1 MRSKIRLHLQRMV
14 ANLFEGSFSSY
25 MNSTRGI
32 ELDELRQ
39 YQPGD
44 EFRAIDW
51 KATTR
56 TGALHVRLKLVDK
69 RTNIFFLIDRS
80 GSTKFG
86 SASFTKEKIQSSIIT
101 TLVQSATETGNL
113 VSFISF
119 TDQVE
124 SYLPPQTGQKE
135 GVRLAENI
143 VSGKVKGRRT
153 NIKCAFNFLN
163 SKRFAPS
170 LVFVLSDFFALCD
183 YENSLKSLVR
193 KHDVIPIIISDI
205 REESFPKARG
215 FVAVKDLETQG
226 VKYLDLSQD
235 LITNLQHI
243 KLFNKLNL
251 GYLTLKTDMDEEQW
265 ISALSD
271 FFDKRVKRRSR
282 IKR

>member
-25 MNSTRGI
+25 MNSTRGV

-44 EFRAIDW
+44 EFRSIDW

-56 TGALHVRLKLVDK
+56 TGNLHVRLKLVDK

-86 SASFTKEKIQSSIIT
+86 SAQFTKEKIQSSIIS

-119 TDQVE
+119 TDKVE
-124 SYLPPQTGQKE
+124 SYIQPQAGQKE
-135 GVRLAENI
+135 GVRLAGNMMDD
-143 VSGKVKGRRT
+143 KVKGRCT
-153 NIKCAFNFLN
+153 NINCAFEFLN

-170 LVFVLSDFFALCD
+170 LVFVLSDFFAPFD
-183 YENSLKSLVR
+183 YESSLKSLVR
-193 KHDVIPIIISDI
+193 KHDVIPIIISDL
-205 REESFPKARG
+205 REESLPKARG
-215 FVAVKDLETQG
+215 FVVVKDLETQS
-226 VKYLDLSQD
+226 VKYLDLSQE
-235 LITNLQHI
+235 LNANLQHI

-251 GYLTLKTDMDEEQW
+251 GYLTLKTDQNEEQW
-265 ISALSD
+265 VSSLSD
-271 FFDKRVKRRSR
+271 FFDKRIRRRSR

>member
-25 MNSTRGI
+25 MNSTRGV

-44 EFRAIDW
+44 EFRSIDW

-56 TGALHVRLKLVDK
+56 TGNLHVRLKLVDK

-86 SASFTKEKIQSSIIT
+86 SAQFTKEKIQSSIIS

-119 TDQVE
+119 TDKVE
-124 SYLPPQTGQKE
+124 SYIPPQAGQKE
-135 GVRLAENI
+135 GVRLAGNMMND
-143 VSGKVKGRRT
+143 KVRGRLT
-153 NIKCAFNFLN
+153 NINCAFEFLN
-163 SKRFAPS
+163 SKKFPPS
-170 LVFVLSDFFALCD
+170 LVFVISDFFAPFD
-183 YENSLKSLVR
+183 YESSLKPLVR

-205 REESFPKARG
+205 REESLPKARG
-215 FVAVKDLETQG
+215 FVAVKDLETQC

-235 LITNLQHI
+235 LNTNQQHI

-251 GYLTLKTDMDEEQW
+251 GYLTLKTDLNEEQW

-271 FFDKRVKRRSR
+271 FFDKRVRRRSR

>member
-44 EFRAIDW
+44 EFRSIDW

-56 TGALHVRLKLVDK
+56 TGTLHVRLKLVDK

-86 SASFTKEKIQSSIIT
+86 TARFTKEKIQSSIIS
-101 TLVQSATETGNL
+101 TLVKSATETGNL
-113 VSFISF
+113 VSFITF
-119 TDQVE
+119 TDKVE
-124 SYLPPQTGQKE
+124 NYLSPHSGQKE
-135 GVRLAENI
+135 GVRLAGNMMND
-143 VSGKVKGRRT
+143 KVKSRLT
-153 NIKCAFNFLN
+153 NINCAFKFLN
-163 SKRFAPS
+163 NMRFAPS
-170 LVFVLSDFFALCD
+170 LVFVLSDFFAPFD
-183 YENSLKSLVR
+183 YESSLKSLVR
-193 KHDVIPIIISDI
+193 KHDVIPIIISDL
-205 REESFPKARG
+205 REESLPKARG

-226 VKYLDLSQD
+226 VKCLDLSQD
-235 LITNLQHI
+235 LIANLQHI

-251 GYLTLKTDMDEEQW
+251 GYLTLKTDLGEEQW
-265 ISALSD
+265 ISSLSD
-271 FFDKRVKRRSR
+271 FFDKRIRRRSR
-282 IKR
+282 VKR

>member
-86 SASFTKEKIQSSIIT
+86 TARFTKEKIQSSIIS

-119 TDQVE
+119 TDKVE
-124 SYLPPQTGQKE
+124 SYIPPQAGQKE
-135 GVRLAENI
+135 GVRLAGNMMND
-143 VSGKVKGRRT
+143 KVKGRLT
-153 NIKCAFNFLN
+153 NINCAFKFLN
-163 SKRFAPS
+163 NMRFAPS
-170 LVFVLSDFFALCD
+170 LVFVLSDFFAPFD
-183 YENSLKSLVR
+183 YESSLKSLVR
-193 KHDVIPIIISDI
+193 KHDVIPIIISDL
-205 REESFPKARG
+205 REESLPKARG
-215 FVAVKDLETQG
+215 FVAVKDLETQA

-251 GYLTLKTDMDEEQW
+251 GYLTLKTDQGEEQQ
-265 ISALSD
+265 ISSLSG
-271 FFDKRVKRRSR
+271 FFDKRIRRRSR

>member
-124 SYLPPQTGQKE
+124 SYLPPQAGQKE

-143 VSGKVKGRRT
+143 VNGKVKGRRT

-170 LVFVLSDFFALCD
+170 LVFVLSDFFAPFD

-271 FFDKRVKRRSR
+271 FFDKRVRRRSR

>member
-25 MNSTRGI
+25 MNSTRGV

-44 EFRAIDW
+44 EFRSIDW

-56 TGALHVRLKLVDK
+56 TGVLHVRLKLVDK
-69 RTNIFFLIDRS
+69 RANIFFLIDRS

-86 SASFTKEKIQSSIIT
+86 TVHFTKEKIQSSIISI
-101 TLVQSATETGNL
+101 LVKSATETGNL
-113 VSFISF
+113 VGFISF
-119 TDQVE
+119 TDKVE
-124 SYLPPQTGQKE
+124 NYIPPQAGQKE
-135 GVRLAENI
+135 GVRLAGNTMND
-143 VSGKVKGRRT
+143 KVKGRRT
-153 NIKCAFNFLN
+153 NIDCAFKFLN
-163 SKRFAPS
+163 SMRFAPS
-170 LVFVLSDFFALCD
+170 LVFVLSDFFAPFD
-183 YENSLKSLVR
+183 YESSLKSLVK

-205 REESFPKARG
+205 REESLPKTRG

-235 LITNLQHI
+235 LIVNQQHI
-243 KLFNKLNL
+243 NLFNKLNL
-251 GYLTLKTDMDEEQW
+251 GHLTLKTDQSEERW
-265 ISALSD
+265 VSSLSD
-271 FFDKRVKRRSR
+271 FFDKRIRRRSR

>member
-51 KATTR
+51 KATAR

-80 GSTKFG
+80 DSTKFG
-86 SASFTKEKIQSSIIT
+86 SARFTKEKIQSSIIT

-119 TDQVE
+119 TDKVE
-124 SYLPPQTGQKE
+124 SYIPPQAGQKE
-135 GVRLAENI
+135 GIRLAENT
-143 VSGKVKGRRT
+143 VNGKVKGRRT
-153 NIKCAFNFLN
+153 NINCAFEFLN
-163 SKRFAPS
+163 SKRFPPS
-170 LVFVLSDFFALCD
+170 LVFVLSDFFAPFD
-183 YENSLKSLVR
+183 YESSLKSLVR

-205 REESFPKARG
+205 REESLPKARG

-235 LITNLQHI
+235 LIANLQHI

-251 GYLTLKTDMDEEQW
+251 GYLTLKTDMNEEQW

-271 FFDKRVKRRSR
+271 YFDRRIRRRSR

>member
-1 MRSKIRLHLQRMV
+1 LRSKIRLHLQRMV

-44 EFRAIDW
+44 EFRSIDW

-69 RTNIFFLIDRS
+69 RTNIFFLVDRS
-80 GSTKFG
+80 ESTKFG
-86 SASFTKEKIQSSIIT
+86 STRFTKEKIQSSIIS

-119 TDQVE
+119 TDKVE
-124 SYLPPQTGQKE
+124 NYIPPHAGQKE
-135 GVRLAENI
+135 GVRLAGNML
-143 VSGKVKGRRT
+143 SAKVKGRRT
-153 NIKCAFNFLN
+153 NINCAFKFLN
-163 SKRFAPS
+163 GKRFAPS
-170 LVFVLSDFFALCD
+170 LVFVLSDFFAPFD
-183 YENSLKSLVR
+183 YESSLKSLVR

-205 REESFPKARG
+205 REESLPKARG
-215 FVAVKDLETQG
+215 FVAVKDLETHG

-235 LITNLQHI
+235 LNANLQHI

-251 GYLTLKTDMDEEQW
+251 GYLTLKTDMKEEQW
-265 ISALSD
+265 VSALSD
-271 FFDKRVKRRSR
+271 FFDKRIRRRSR

>member
-56 TGALHVRLKLVDK
+56 TGNLHVRLKLVDK
-69 RTNIFFLIDRS
+69 RANIFFLIDRS

-86 SASFTKEKIQSSIIT
+86 SACFTKEKIQSSIIT

-124 SYLPPQTGQKE
+124 SYLPPQAGQKE

-143 VSGKVKGRRT
+143 VNGKVKGRHT

-170 LVFVLSDFFALCD
+170 LVFVLSDFFAPFD

-265 ISALSD
+265 ISALSV
-271 FFDKRVKRRSR
+271 FFDKRVRRRSR
-282 IKR
+282 IKG

>member
-124 SYLPPQTGQKE
+124 SYLPPQAGQKE

-143 VSGKVKGRRT
+143 VNGKVKGRRT

-170 LVFVLSDFFALCD
+170 LVFVLSDFFAPFD

-205 REESFPKARG
+205 REESFPKTRG

>member
-1 MRSKIRLHLQRMV
+1 MV

-25 MNSTRGI
+25 MNSTRGV

-44 EFRAIDW
+44 EFRSIDW

-86 SASFTKEKIQSSIIT
+86 SARFTKEKIQSSIIS

-119 TDQVE
+119 TDNVE
-124 SYLPPQTGQKE
+124 KYIPPHAGQKE
-135 GVRLAENI
+135 GVRLAGNMM
-143 VSGKVKGRRT
+143 SDKVNGRRT
-153 NIKCAFNFLN
+153 NINCAFKFLN
-163 SKRFAPS
+163 SMRFTPS
-170 LVFVLSDFFALCD
+170 LVFVLSDFFAPFD
-183 YENSLKSLVR
+183 YESSLKSLVR

-205 REESFPKARG
+205 REESLPTARG

-235 LITNLQHI
+235 LIVNLQHI
-243 KLFNKLNL
+243 NLFNKLNL
-251 GYLTLKTDMDEEQW
+251 GYLTLKTDQNEEQW
-265 ISALSD
+265 VSSLSD
-271 FFDKRVKRRSR
+271 FFDKRIRRRSR

>member
-25 MNSTRGI
+25 MNSTRGV

-44 EFRAIDW
+44 EFRSIDW

-86 SASFTKEKIQSSIIT
+86 SAHFTKEKIQSSIIY

-119 TDQVE
+119 TDEVE
-124 SYLPPQTGQKE
+124 SYIPPHAGQKE
-135 GVRLAENI
+135 GIRLAGNMMKY
-143 VSGKVKGRRT
+143 KVKGRRT
-153 NIKCAFNFLN
+153 NINCAFKFLN
-163 SKRFAPS
+163 SMRFTPS
-170 LVFVLSDFFALCD
+170 LVFVLSDFFAPFD
-183 YENSLKSLVR
+183 YESSLKSLVK

-205 REESFPKARG
+205 REESLPKARG

-235 LITNLQHI
+235 LIVNQQHI
-243 KLFNKLNL
+243 NLFNKLNL
-251 GYLTLKTDMDEEQW
+251 GHLTLKTDQSEERW
-265 ISALSD
+265 VSSLSD
-271 FFDKRVKRRSR
+271 FFDKRIRRRSR

>member
-1 MRSKIRLHLQRMV
+1 MV

-25 MNSTRGI
+25 MNATRGI

-44 EFRAIDW
+44 EFRSIDW

-56 TGALHVRLKLVDK
+56 TGTLHVRLKLVDK

-86 SASFTKEKIQSSIIT
+86 STHFTKEKIQSSIIS

-113 VSFISF
+113 VSFITF
-119 TDQVE
+119 TDKIE
-124 SYLPPQTGQKE
+124 NYIPPQAGQKE
-135 GVRLAENI
+135 GVRLAGNMMND
-143 VSGKVKGRRT
+143 KVKGRRT
-153 NIKCAFNFLN
+153 NVNCVFEFLN
-163 SKRFAPS
+163 SMRFPPS
-170 LVFVLSDFFALCD
+170 LVFVLSDFFAPFD
-183 YENSLKSLVR
+183 YESSLKSLVK

-205 REESFPKARG
+205 REESLPKTRG

-235 LITNLQHI
+235 LIVNQQHI

-251 GYLTLKTDMDEEQW
+251 GYLTLKTDQGEEQW
-265 ISALSD
+265 TSALAG
-271 FFDKRVKRRSR
+271 FFDKRIRRRSR

>member
-124 SYLPPQTGQKE
+124 SYLPPQAGQKE

-143 VSGKVKGRRT
+143 VNGKVKGRRT

-170 LVFVLSDFFALCD
+170 LVFVLSDFFAPFD

-265 ISALSD
+265 ISALSV
-271 FFDKRVKRRSR
+271 FFDKRVRRRSR